1 MHEFINEILRQGI
14 TENWYCTSQL
24 HIVHTL
30 YKNRAKST
38 GGNRAR
44 FSCSKKCNVLLAFLI
59 RSSTFHF
66 KLSLI
71 VSPSSFVLL
80 TTSGSFPWTK
90 PTWNSSRLRAN
101 EILSSLHLSGRIKVP
116 SIFRRPKYNLICDT
130 LSITNISL
138 MNDLWGRVSSTNVH
152 NNGEWKVRSFI
163 IRINNHGPD
172 LVPCGTPDG
181 TGPHLEKQPPANFI
195 RCERSDKRS
204 NSFV

>member
-1 MHEFINEILRQGI
+1 MHEFINKILRQGI
-14 TENWYCTSQL
+14 TEYWYCTSQL
-24 HIVHTL
+24 QIVHTL

-44 FSCSKKCNVLLAFLI
+44 FSCSKKYKILI
-59 RSSTFHF
+59 RSSTFYF
-66 KLSLI
+66 KLSLM

-101 EILSSLHLSGRIKVP
+101 EILSSLHFSGRIKVH
-116 SIFRRPKYNLICDT
+116 SIFRRLKYNLICDT

-163 IRINNHGPD
+163 IRINNHGPN

-181 TGPHLEKQPPANFI
+181 TGPHLEKQPAANLI
-195 RCERSDKRS
+195 RCERSDRKA
-204 NSFV
+204 NSVVF